1 MLDVNLIFSRP
12 GFSLSAAFTL
22 HAGGITVLRGDSG
35 SGKTTLAD
43 LLSGAIAPQ
52 KGRIISDGDIWFDAA
67 SGINRPP
74 QERGIGF
81 VFQTHR
87 LFPNLTVEENIRFP
101 VLFGNRKP
109 LLAFDELIN
118 LLGIEKLLPRH
129 PATLSGGESQ
139 RAALARALMGA
150 EKLLIFDE
158 PLASLDPKRRE
169 TFMDYIEATE
179 NRIGIPVL
187 YITHSEHET
196 ERLASRLLYIEDG
209 VIREKPGNTS
219 RLDNDSH
226 FRRTFQ

>member
-1 MLDVNLIFSRP
+1 MDLNQAEVAVTTQHLIDMGQEKDNLLQMSDF
-12 GFSLSAAFTL
+12 
-22 HAGGITVLRGDSG
+22 GDMGEFLCTCSELFPEEE
-35 SGKTTLAD
+35 TPEYRYTRWEEIPD
-43 LLSGAIAPQ
+43 LL
-52 KGRIISDGDIWFDAA
+52 
-67 SGINRPP
+67 INR
-74 QERGIGF
+74 EWLCSNFFEIREAM
-81 VFQTHR
+81 
-87 LFPNLTVEENIRFP
+87 VEENIRFP

-179 NRIGIPVL
+179 KRIGIPVL

-209 VIREKPGNTS
+209 VIREKPGDTS
-219 RLDNDSH
+219 HLDNDSH

>member
-1 MLDVNLIFSRP
+1 MKNIMDLNQAEVAVTTQHLIDMGQEKDNLLQMSDF
-12 GFSLSAAFTL
+12 
-22 HAGGITVLRGDSG
+22 GDMGEFLCTCSELFPEEE
-35 SGKTTLAD
+35 TPEYRYTRWEEIPD
-43 LLSGAIAPQ
+43 LL
-52 KGRIISDGDIWFDAA
+52 
-67 SGINRPP
+67 INR
-74 QERGIGF
+74 EWLCSNFFEIREAM
-81 VFQTHR
+81 
-87 LFPNLTVEENIRFP
+87 VEENIRFP

-179 NRIGIPVL
+179 KRIGIPVL

-209 VIREKPGNTS
+209 VIREKPGDTS
-219 RLDNDSH
+219 HLDNDSH

>member
-22 HAGGITVLRGDSG
+22 HAGGITVLRDDSG

-52 KGRIISDGDIWFDAA
+52 KGRILSDGDIWFDAA

-81 VFQTHR
+81 VFQIHR

-101 VLFGNRKP
+101 VLLGNRKP

-118 LLGIEKLLPRH
+118 LLGIEKLLPFVKKQQIYR
-129 PATLSGGESQ
+129 T
-139 RAALARALMGA
+139 
-150 EKLLIFDE
+150 
-158 PLASLDPKRRE
+158 
-169 TFMDYIEATE
+169 
-179 NRIGIPVL
+179 
-187 YITHSEHET
+187 
-196 ERLASRLLYIEDG
+196 RLL
-209 VIREKPGNTS
+209 
-219 RLDNDSH
+219 
-226 FRRTFQ
+226 TFVRSQHPRISS

>member
-52 KGRIISDGDIWFDAA
+52 KGRIISDGDIWFDAT

-118 LLGIEKLLPRH
+118 LPGIEKLLPFVKKQQIYR
-129 PATLSGGESQ
+129 T
-139 RAALARALMGA
+139 
-150 EKLLIFDE
+150 
-158 PLASLDPKRRE
+158 
-169 TFMDYIEATE
+169 
-179 NRIGIPVL
+179 
-187 YITHSEHET
+187 
-196 ERLASRLLYIEDG
+196 RLL
-209 VIREKPGNTS
+209 
-219 RLDNDSH
+219 
-226 FRRTFQ
+226 TFVRSQHPRISS

>member
-81 VFQTHR
+81 VFQK
-87 LFPNLTVEENIRFP
+87 I
-101 VLFGNRKP
+101 G
-109 LLAFDELIN
+109 
-118 LLGIEKLLPRH
+118 
-129 PATLSGGESQ
+129 
-139 RAALARALMGA
+139 RAH
-150 EKLLIFDE
+150 
-158 PLASLDPKRRE
+158 
-169 TFMDYIEATE
+169 
-179 NRIGIPVL
+179 V
-187 YITHSEHET
+187 
-196 ERLASRLLYIEDG
+196 
-209 VIREKPGNTS
+209 
-219 RLDNDSH
+219 
-226 FRRTFQ
+226 